1 MIIKMKS
8 NDDRTNWFDDGV
20 LDDDRVR
27 RVIRGRRCNLHLREY
42 NRGEGDWETFCR
54 SVALLKGFYKPQGA
68 QVAFADSIE
77 HAANVCLSLA
87 PWTSRVGALSRTQN
101 IEMLSG
107 LIYCPALVAW
117 CAACHVKGATCYEMC
132 KIWDGNEFAQ
142 TLVKIACRCF
152 DNLTDESYTDKDI
165 ARISQQQQYQDKAV

>member
-1 MIIKMKS
+1 MKS
-8 NDDRTNWFDDGV
+8 NDGRTNWFDDGV
-20 LDDDRVR
+20 LDDPRVR
-27 RVIRGRRCNLHLREY
+27 RVVRGRWRNLHLREY

-77 HAANVCLSLA
+77 QAACVCLSLS
-87 PWTSRVGALSRTQN
+87 PRTSRVGALSRTQN

-117 CAACHVKGATCYEMC
+117 CAVCHIKGATCYEMC

>member
-1 MIIKMKS
+1 MKS

-27 RVIRGRRCNLHLREY
+27 RVVRGRRCNLHLREY

-54 SVALLKGFYKPQGA
+54 SVALLKGFYKPQGT

-77 HAANVCLSLA
+77 QAAYVCLSLS
-87 PWTSRVGALSRTQN
+87 PWTSRVGALCRTQN

-117 CAACHVKGATCYEMC
+117 CAVCHIKGATCYEMC
-132 KIWDGNEFAQ
+132 KIWDGNEFAK
-142 TLVKIACRCF
+142 TIIRIACNCF
-152 DNLTDESYTDKDI
+152 DNLTDVRYTDEDI
-165 ARISQQQQYQDKAV
+165 ARISRQQQYQDKAV

>member
-1 MIIKMKS
+1 MKK
-8 NDDRTNWFDDGV
+8 NDKPTNWFDDGI
-20 LDDDRVR
+20 LDDERVR
-27 RVIRGRRCNLHLREY
+27 RVIRGRRSRLHLREY
-42 NRGEGDWETFCR
+42 NKGEGDWETFCR

-77 HAANVCLSLA
+77 QAACTCLSLS
-87 PWTSRVGALSRTQN
+87 PWASRVAALCRTQN

-117 CAACHVKGATCYEMC
+117 CAVCRVKGATCYEMC
-132 KIWDGNEFAQ
+132 KIWDNNEFAQ
-142 TLVKIACRCF
+142 TLVKIACCCF

-165 ARISQQQQYQDKAV
+165 ARTSQQQQYQDKAV

>member
-8 NDDRTNWFDDGV
+8 NDDRTNWFDDGI
-20 LDDDRVR
+20 LDDERVR
-27 RVIRGRRCNLHLREY
+27 RVIRGRRRRLHLREY
-42 NRGEGDWETFCR
+42 NKGEGDWETFCR

-77 HAANVCLSLA
+77 QAACICLSLS
-87 PWTSRVGALSRTQN
+87 PWTSRLGALSRNQN

-107 LIYCPALVAW
+107 LIYCPALIAW
-117 CAACHVKGATCYEMC
+117 CAVCRVKGATCYEMC
-132 KIWDGNEFAQ
+132 KIWDNNEFAQ
-142 TLVKIACRCF
+142 TLVKIACCCF

-165 ARISQQQQYQDKAV
+165 ARISQQQQYQDKVV